1 MKNRFVV
8 SVTVAMLL
16 LAGNAGAQTLGAVS
30 RRDGPIRLAIQK
42 SRILG
47 AVTAPSG
54 PIQTTA
60 PSKKGHPVIW
70 GTVIGGVVGIVGG
83 ALSPTHSNGEYLVGG
98 GRGQSALAV
107 GAVGA
112 GLGALV
118 GAIIGARR

>member
-1 MKNRFVV
+1 MKNRLVV
-8 SVTVAMLL
+8 SVTLAMLL

-47 AVTAPSG
+47 AVTAPSR
-54 PIQTTA
+54 PIQTTV
-60 PSKKGHPVIW
+60 PSKKRHPVIW
-70 GTVIGGVVGIVGG
+70 GTVIGVVGIVGG